1 MAPEDLP
8 VPPEPR
14 AGTVV
19 LGLGNPI
26 LGDDAV
32 GLRVAAELERL
43 LGDDPV
49 TDVRVVT
56 STRAGFE
63 LIDLLAGARHA
74 IIVDCV
80 EAASPE
86 PGRIRQLDLQ
96 HVSGASRLIGPHDI
110 SVGVA
115 FELAGTLG
123 IRMPETVEIY
133 GIEVA
138 DTQRFGEALSPA
150 AEAAAATLAREL
162 HAGLK
167 RRAAGMGL
175 PGTR

>member
-1 MAPEDLP
+1 
-8 VPPEPR
+8 
-14 AGTVV
+14 
-19 LGLGNPI
+19 
-26 LGDDAV
+26 
-32 GLRVAAELERL
+32 L

-49 TDVRVVT
+49 ADVRVVT
-56 STRAGFE
+56 SARAGFE

-86 PGRIRQLDLQ
+86 PGRIRELDLQ
-96 HVSGASRLIGPHDI
+96 HISGASRLIGPHDI

-123 IRMPETVEIY
+123 VRMPETVEIY
-133 GIEVA
+133 GIEGA
-138 DTQRFGEALSPA
+138 NMRRFGEALSPA
-150 AEAAAATLAREL
+150 AEAAAAKLAREL

-167 RRAAGMGL
+167 RRAADMRP